1 MDDNRL
7 NKKVFLRDKSICKDN
22 WSSSFKNLLLD
33 LDMEH
38 YWTGNRQI
46 PLEIVKSRI
55 TERFAR
61 DWRHHC
67 LTKDKLRTYRL
78 FKTDIKT
85 ASHLTSNLPKY
96 ERSLI
101 SQLRLGILPLRIET
115 GRYHNLNE
123 AERICELCDSN
134 QVENEHHF
142 LFECGL
148 YNDERIVM
156 ETAMNASFND
166 LNVTEKFDLVFKH
179 PYSLGRYMV
188 KSFNT
193 RKSKLY
199 KS

>member
-1 MDDNRL
+1 MRACRFYSGVHRLTPIPGIQGDFGWLDCKSRWGIESARLFNRFLKMDDNRL

-101 SQLRLGILPLRIET
+101 SQLR
-115 GRYHNLNE
+115 
-123 AERICELCDSN
+123 
-134 QVENEHHF
+134 
-142 LFECGL
+142 
-148 YNDERIVM
+148 VM
-156 ETAMNASFND
+156 YF
-166 LNVTEKFDLVFKH
+166 
-179 PYSLGRYMV
+179 
-188 KSFNT
+188 
-193 RKSKLY
+193 
-199 KS
+199 